1 MSSDEFAEKREDCVV
16 TRAIYGGLRICYKKE
31 GDPLDFE
38 TLFYILLTL
47 RRIDEFIQDIAQ
59 IGP

>member
-1 MSSDEFAEKREDCVV
+1 MSSNESGRKHEGCVV
-16 TRAIYGGLRICYKKE
+16 TGAIYGGLEICYKKE

-38 TLFYILLTL
+38 TLWYIFLTL

-59 IGP
+59 IWL